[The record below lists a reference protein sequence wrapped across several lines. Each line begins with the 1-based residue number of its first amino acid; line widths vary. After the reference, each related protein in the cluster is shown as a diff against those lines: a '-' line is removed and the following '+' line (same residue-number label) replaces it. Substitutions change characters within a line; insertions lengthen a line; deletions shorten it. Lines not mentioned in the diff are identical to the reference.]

1 MGKTKG
7 FDHMK
12 LIGRYAGGHR
22 KLITLGRFIAAVSAI
37 VVLIPYYDLWKIISI
52 AVNNEDTAQISRYE
66 NNSECRSYRGTEGR
80 SGSRTGQSRISEQL

>member
-22 KLITLGRFIAAVSAI
+22 KLITLGRFIAA
-37 VVLIPYYDLWKIISI
+37 D
-52 AVNNEDTAQISRYE
+52 
-66 NNSECRSYRGTEGR
+66 GR
-80 SGSRTGQSRISEQL
+80 